1 MATLTL
7 TIYQHKDLVQNI
19 ALDTSSLTANYK
31 FKDAASIEHDYL
43 FTLAGLDISM
53 QMYRPSEIY
62 ADISI
67 AMANGNDWVAIPRT
81 CFEIFKDK
89 RVGISSDSYEIGNDF
104 YVHEVIPECY
114 SDYMHLKLK
123 IYSPDKML
131 ALRNTSRT
139 FVGKRLS
146 EILGSELGKYKHPA
160 DNSDCLKFNTDHL
173 QVLKFEKLINEN
185 KVKVE
190 HMFPFLVQYNESI
203 YDLLTRTA
211 NRWGEFMYYRDGKL
225 HFGYNKEQAPIG
237 FKKQDGKNK
246 YYKITYPSYNTD
258 AVLTNGDGSGVYDLE
273 AVYDETV
280 SDTPVEKSPYMVS
293 GELGKFNGAADKYF
307 MRKIASFLGNDKD
320 LTTWLTNNLVGDLI
334 SLAKSTAYKAL
345 LNDDQN
351 KKYFT
356 KLNQSKYPLQFGEK
370 EVKLYEDV
378 KEKKEVYNQFTEHNS
393 IYTAGKYKEILEAE
407 RTASK
412 NLVQIDFDTTS
423 PDVKLGDLII
433 VEGEQFIVVGITAK
447 TSVTR
452 ETDQDTKKLTIT
464 TQQRF
469 VVTAVGRK
477 DDSSFFYPT
486 MLPSGHVRYSG
497 PQKGAIVE
505 VNDPNLLHRV
515 RVLFDWQYEK
525 EEEVKDEDTGQKVK
539 VPKPIDDATDAS
551 PWLMFAAKGDGK
563 PSTGRHLVGTKVLI
577 GFVDGNMERPYV
589 MGAIQTKVAYD
600 KTIDVDLDTDQG
612 HFLRLTDGSRG
623 AGLSSFLFGAFSPA
637 ASTLSE
643 FVPDVA
649 FNGGDS
655 AHLEGGFSLGD
666 FYGIYKITGSSD
678 ERNITISSPWG
689 DVKMNAFTGIT
700 ISAPNGDVKIKGK
713 NVTIEAGN
721 NLNLVSGTNVGYK
734 IFRDKKYSKTSP
746 ATIAMTAASLVA
758 NKLAEMVQLIDLT
771 FVRSVVEIVMRP
783 VEGALTV
790 KSNRYLKLEAGKNA
804 CEYPSTAFNVKKR
817 QEQIDKAAAKQFNG
831 KAPLGKGFCRL
842 FKIAGIVPGALSNF
856 NVRYNHCVRAKQRFE
871 NSIQELNEWSNSPTQ
886 APCKGYSD
894 LKEKLWKKGAKI
906 EEGDL
911 AFDKDLVGDEKIGI
925 SALVHV
931 SREMTIDKKKNLIK
945 LKRKTTR
952 DLVLYYAKQLKTEI
966 DRLLDYEVT
975 TKWVK
980 SALGKEKSV
989 FPKDAA
995 DKLCEALS
1003 KAKNENLF
1011 IYKISDAMMNL
1022 ADERPSNFS
1031 NAECKLMK
1039 RAFWLNLMEAYGMI
1053 DSRKGVNLPPK
1064 PQVGAGRNNVMDD
1077 TVWNAF
1083 VDSLDGVL
1091 LPEGLEG
1098 DKSIKKSDTDI
1109 FKDSFSSMNSITSF
1123 LSSAIDLPTIRGM
1136 IDERAAYS
1144 DGKDGCILIGANDE
1158 TYELSDGKNPQLQE
1172 IVKLSAKVS
1181 GEGAKEFISDLKKIL
1196 KK

>member
-1 MATLTL
+1 MAILKL
-7 TIYQHKDLVQNI
+7 TIYEHNDLVKDI
-19 ALDTSSLTANYK
+19 ALDTSSLTATYT
-31 FKDAASIEHDYL
+31 FKDKDSNDHVYL
-43 FTLAGLDISM
+43 LSLAKLDTNM
-53 QMYRPSEIY
+53 QMYRPTEVL

-67 AMANGNDWVAIPRT
+67 AMNDGNDWVKIPRSR
-81 CFEIFKDK
+81 FEIFKDQK
-89 RVGISSDSYEIGNDF
+89 VAISFDAYEVGTDF
-104 YVHEVIPECY
+104 YVHEVIPEYY

-123 IYSPDKML
+123 IYSPDKL
-131 ALRNTSRT
+131 LTLRNISRT

-146 EILGSELGKYKHPA
+146 EILDSELGKYRHPA
-160 DNSDCLKFNTDHL
+160 DNTDCLKYNTDYL
-173 QVLKFEKLINEN
+173 QVLKFENRKH
-185 KVKVE
+185 E

-203 YDLLTRTA
+203 YDLLARTA

-225 HFGYNKEQAPIG
+225 NFGYNEKQAPNNL
-237 FKKQDGKNK
+237 KDQDEKNK

-258 AVLTNGDGSGVYDLE
+258 AELTNGDASGIYDLE

-280 SDTPVEKSPYMVS
+280 SDTPVEKSPYMVM

-345 LNDDQN
+345 LNDDQD
-351 KKYFT
+351 KEYFT

-370 EVKLYEDV
+370 EITLYEDV

-393 IYTAGKYKEILEAE
+393 IYTSGKYKKILEAE
-407 RTASK
+407 RASSK
-412 NLVQIDFDTTS
+412 NLVQINFNTTS
-423 PDVKLGDLII
+423 PDLKLGDLI
-433 VEGEQFIVVGITAK
+433 VVDDEQFIVVGVKAETIVAEEKFIDVDESIISK
-447 TSVTR
+447 TVRTPN
-452 ETDQDTKKLTIT
+452 
-464 TQQRF
+464 F

-505 VNDPNLLHRV
+505 VNDPNLKHRV

-589 MGAIQTKVAYD
+589 MGAIQTKVSYD